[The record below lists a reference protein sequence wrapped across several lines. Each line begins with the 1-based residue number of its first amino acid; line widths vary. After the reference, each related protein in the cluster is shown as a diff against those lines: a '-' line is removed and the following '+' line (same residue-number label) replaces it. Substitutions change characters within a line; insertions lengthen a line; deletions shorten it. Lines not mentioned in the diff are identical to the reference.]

1 MFSRYLQVLAAIA
14 IAAPLLGTEVQARD
28 DKIQDIKDRNVL
40 RMCMAEALPANIK
53 NPKTQQWEGYNV
65 DMGNH
70 LADVMGVEPEYV
82 DSTWGT
88 IIAALKADKCDIAMV
103 GLFRLAQRAEVILFS
118 NPWGFNTMIVV
129 AREGRDFASM
139 EEVNSPDVTLA
150 SISGTAEEE
159 AMKRFFPKAEVRS
172 VVTDKLATVFLELA
186 AGRAD
191 AMLIETTTARLF
203 MKENPQMKIRD
214 LGFDPVNP
222 QGYAYAVAPGEY
234 HFQQFINVWMER
246 TETSGLKE
254 EIWKKWNGPDSI
266 PGQG

>member
-1 MFSRYLQVLAAIA
+1 MFVKCLRVLVAVAIA
-14 IAAPLLGTEVQARD
+14 IPLLGTSAQARD
-28 DKIQDIKDRNVL
+28 NKIQEIKDRNVL
-40 RMCMAEALPANIK
+40 RMCMAEALPSNIK
-53 NPKTQQWEGYNV
+53 NPETQEWEGYNV

-70 LADVMGVEPEYV
+70 LAETMGVQTEYV

-129 AREGRDFASM
+129 AREGKNFASM
-139 EEVNSPDVTLA
+139 DEVNSEDVTLA

-159 AMKRFFPKAEVRS
+159 AMKRYFPKAQVRS
-172 VVTDKLATVFLELA
+172 VVTDKLASVFLELA

-203 MKENPQMKIRD
+203 IAENPEMKIRD

-222 QGYAYAVAPGEY
+222 QGYAYAMAPGEY

-254 EIWKKWNGPDSI
+254 KIWKKWNGPDSI

>member
-1 MFSRYLQVLAAIA
+1 MSNKYLGALAAIA
-14 IAAPLLGTEVQARD
+14 ISIALAGANAQAAD
-28 DKIQDIKDRNVL
+28 NKIQEIKDNGVL

-53 NPKTQQWEGYNV
+53 NPETQQWEGYNV

-70 LADVMGVEPEYV
+70 LAEIMGVKPEYV

-88 IIAALKADKCDIAMV
+88 IIPSLKADKCDIAMV

-129 AREGRDFASM
+129 AGEGKNFASM
-139 EEVNSPDVTLA
+139 EEVDSPDVTLA

-159 AMKRFFPKAEVRS
+159 AMKRYFPKAKVRS
-172 VVTDKLATVFLELA
+172 VVTDKLAAVFLELA
-186 AGRAD
+186 SGRAD

-203 MKENPQMKIRD
+203 IKENPEMKIRD
-214 LGFDPVNP
+214 LGFEPVNP
-222 QGYAYAVAPGEY
+222 QGYAYALAPGEY

-254 EIWKKWNGPDSI
+254 EIWKKWNGLDSI

>member
-1 MFSRYLQVLAAIA
+1 MSMKYLRVLLAIA
-14 IAAPLLGTEVQARD
+14 VTVPLVGTSVHARD
-28 DKIQDIKDRNVL
+28 NKIQEIKDRNAL

-53 NPKTQQWEGYNV
+53 NPETQQWEGYNV

-70 LADVMGVEPEYV
+70 LAEIMGVEPEYV

-129 AREGRDFASM
+129 ARDDRNFASM
-139 EEVNSPDVTLA
+139 EEINSADVTLA

-203 MKENPQMKIRD
+203 IEANPKIKIRD

-222 QGYAYAVAPGEY
+222 QGYAYALAPGEY

-254 EIWKKWNGPDSI
+254 TIWKRWNGPDSI

>member
-1 MFSRYLQVLAAIA
+1 MLNRYLSILSALAFGLALSATNALAADN
-14 IAAPLLGTEVQARD
+14 Q
-28 DKIQDIKDRNVL
+28 IQEIKNAGVL
-40 RMCMAEALPANIK
+40 RMCMAEGLPSNMK
-53 NPKTQQWEGYNV
+53 NPETQEWEGYNV

-70 LADVMGVEPEYV
+70 LAEVMGVEPEYV
-82 DSTWGT
+82 DATWGT
-88 IIAALKADKCDIAMV
+88 IIAALKADKCDLAMV

-129 AREGRDFASM
+129 AREDRNFASM
-139 EEVNSPDVTLA
+139 DEINSEDVTLA

-159 AMKRFFPKAEVRS
+159 AMKRYFPKAQVRS
-172 VVTDKLATVFLELA
+172 VVTDKLASVFLELA

-203 MKENPQMKIRD
+203 IGENPEMKIRD

-222 QGYAYAVAPGEY
+222 QGYAYAMAPGEY

-254 EIWKKWNGPDSI
+254 KIWKKWNGPDSI